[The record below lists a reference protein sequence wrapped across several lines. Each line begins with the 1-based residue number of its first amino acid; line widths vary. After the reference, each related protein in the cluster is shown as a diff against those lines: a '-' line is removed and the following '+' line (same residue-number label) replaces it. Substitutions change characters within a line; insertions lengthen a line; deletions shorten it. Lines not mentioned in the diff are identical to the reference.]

1 MNWFYL
7 TTSDGEK
14 VLVNADAIM
23 SVKYLKDTDLTM
35 IDYIRSAFPSLFIRG
50 NIVPDIKRVLS
61 AHDNWV
67 TQIGE

>member
-7 TTSDGEK
+7 TTSDGERT
-14 VLVNADAIM
+14 LINADTIM
-23 SVKYLKDTDLTM
+23 NVKYLKDTDLTV
-35 IDYIRSAFPSLFIRG
+35 IEYIRSAFPATFIRG
-50 NIVPDIKRVLS
+50 NILLDIKRILT